1 MILVARNVW
10 GSPLSPSE
18 FMVFDADKV
27 NAAAIGGALSRLQAE
42 SVDEHKRALHLVK
55 AMPRLPGK

>member
-10 GSPLSPSE
+10 GSPLSTSE
-18 FMVFDADKV
+18 FIVFDADKV

-42 SVDEHKRALHLVK
+42 SVDEHKRTLHMVRST
-55 AMPRLPGK
+55 PRLPGK